1 MLHILALEVIEIPI
15 INRIIDFESDIN
27 SLNNPSF
34 ISQVYS
40 LFGIEEIYEAYNLWE
55 WGALILV
62 LVALLSTIIKTLKIL
77 IIRSRRRHSLQSQ
90 PLLDDTDFDT
100 GTDSSCVSSDDELE
114 YEEPSTS
121 HEWQQVDENFRVRG
135 SGYLIDHQ
143 LGSRNF
149 TLQKRLSSI
158 GGLFSWAEEVT
169 GGNSVVKLWDNL
181 GIGFR
186 LDLDDNHNVLNMY
199 DANKETKLTSIFGRD
214 SVIHAVSI
222 SSSSTAIVVS
232 AGADSLSS
240 RVAVSAW
247 DRRLHSSSPAIL
259 SEWRPTRSIE
269 KITTINTKGMEQ
281 VYIKGDVVGKLTV
294 GDMRKVSSSLMN
306 SNVETWWDADADYHL
321 ERVN

>member
-1 MLHILALEVIEIPI
+1 MEIPI

-40 LFGIEEIYEAYNLWE
+40 LFGIEEIYEAYNLWD

-62 LVALLSTIIKTLKIL
+62 LVASLSTIINTLKIL
-77 IIRSRRRHSLQSQ
+77 IIRSRRRHSLPSQ

-100 GTDSSCVSSDDELE
+100 DTDSSCVSSDDELE

-143 LGSRNF
+143 LKSRDF
-149 TLQKRLSSI
+149 TLQKKLSSI
-158 GGLFSWAEEVT
+158 G
-169 GGNSVVKLWDNL
+169 

-186 LDLDDNHNVLNMY
+186 LDLDDSHNVLNMY

-222 SSSSTAIVVS
+222 SSSSTVIVVS

-247 DRRLHSSSPAIL
+247 DRRLHSSSPVIL
-259 SEWRPTRSIE
+259 SEWRPKRSIE

-294 GDMRKVSSSLMN
+294 GDMRKVSSSLMS
-306 SNVETWWDADADYHL
+306 SNVETWWDADAVWHL
-321 ERVN
+321 ERVD

>member
-1 MLHILALEVIEIPI
+1 MEIPI

-40 LFGIEEIYEAYNLWE
+40 LFGIEEIYEAYNLWD

-62 LVALLSTIIKTLKIL
+62 LVASLSTIINTLKIL
-77 IIRSRRRHSLQSQ
+77 IIRSRRRHSLPSQ

-100 GTDSSCVSSDDELE
+100 DTDSSCVSSDDELE

-135 SGYLIDHQ
+135 SGD
-143 LGSRNF
+143 
-149 TLQKRLSSI
+149 
-158 GGLFSWAEEVT
+158 

-186 LDLDDNHNVLNMY
+186 LDLDDSHNVLNMY

-214 SVIHAVSI
+214 SVIHAVST

-247 DRRLHSSSPAIL
+247 DRRLHSSSPVIL
-259 SEWRPTRSIE
+259 SEWRPKRSIE
-269 KITTINTKGMEQ
+269 KITTVNTKGMEQ

-294 GDMRKVSSSLMN
+294 GDMRKVSSSLMS
-306 SNVETWWDADADYHL
+306 SNVETWWDADAVWHL
-321 ERVN
+321 ERVD

>member
-1 MLHILALEVIEIPI
+1 MEIPI

-27 SLNNPSF
+27 SLNNSSF

-40 LFGIEEIYEAYNLWE
+40 LFGIEEIYEAYNLWD

-62 LVALLSTIIKTLKIL
+62 LVASLSTIIDTLKIL
-77 IIRSRRRHSLQSQ
+77 IIRSRRRHSLPSQ

-100 GTDSSCVSSDDELE
+100 DTDSSCASSDDELE

-135 SGYLIDHQ
+135 SGYLIDLQ
-143 LGSRNF
+143 LKSRDF
-149 TLQKRLSSI
+149 TLQKKLSSI
-158 GGLFSWAEEVT
+158 GGLFSSAEEVT

-186 LDLDDNHNVLNMY
+186 LDLDDSHNVLNMY

-240 RVAVSAW
+240 RVAVSEW
-247 DRRLHSSSPAIL
+247 DRRLHSSSPVIL
-259 SEWRPTRSIE
+259 SEWRPKRSIE

-294 GDMRKVSSSLMN
+294 GDLRKVSSSLMN
-306 SNVETWWDADADYHL
+306 SNVETWWDADAVWHL
-321 ERVN
+321 ERVD